1 MAEKKKTSATPKKP
15 TKTQTKK
22 AISTAKKTAK
32 KVKKLPKAQRI
43 AIVVIVILLIAAL
56 VFAGIYF
63 RKEIMG
69 WFQPPEENGGG
80 GTTQSPDGRFAVE
93 GFQNTQFYGSEPI
106 LTDEA
111 TQIFFV
117 NVGQGS
123 SLFMI
128 FDDGTTFLADA
139 GCTAVKEYVTK
150 SVAETNLVNLLNG
163 LKISA
168 IDYVM
173 ATHPDADHVNLL
185 AKLFDNY
192 QINCTVYNDIPESDT
207 TATYNSFREKALA
220 EPNSEQMKIG
230 ETGFS
235 EDYDQDGSKT
245 TETVKGGNTSLTMY
259 APGYN
264 NRAEGFA
271 SYKNDKNSMSPIC
284 ILSYGGRK
292 LLFTGDSTTTTEA
305 WFLKYTAREN
315 ASEFDVDVL
324 FVGHHGSETSTSSE
338 FLDFIKPEY
347 AVISAGAGNSYE
359 HPRAATMERL
369 KVRGVATYR
378 TDTHGT
384 IKLLFDNASEFGF
397 LPETRAYTFNNTNG
411 ISDRMLS

>member
-1 MAEKKKTSATPKKP
+1 MAEKKKTSGKPKKP

-22 AISTAKKTAK
+22 VISTAKKTAK
-32 KVKKLPKAQRI
+32 KVKKLPKGQRI
-43 AIVVIVILLIAAL
+43 AITILVVLLIAAL

-69 WFQPPEENGGG
+69 WFQPPEGNGG
-80 GTTQSPDGRFAVE
+80 GTTQTQDGRFAVE
-93 GFQNTQFYGSEPI
+93 GFQNTQFYGTAPLLS
-106 LTDEA
+106 DETA
-111 TQIFFV
+111 QIYFV

-139 GCTAVKEYVTK
+139 GCTAVKGYVTK
-150 SVAETNLVNLLNG
+150 SVAETNLVNLLNS

-192 QINCTVYNDIPESDT
+192 QINCTVYNDIPEKDT
-207 TATYNSFREKALA
+207 TATYNTFREKALA
-220 EPNSEQMKIG
+220 EPNSQQMKIG
-230 ETGFS
+230 ETGFL
-235 EDYDQDGSKT
+235 EDYDNDGSKT
-245 TETVKGGNTSLTMY
+245 TETVTGGETSLTMY

-271 SYKNDKNSMSPIC
+271 SHKNDKNSMSPIC

-292 LLFTGDSTTTTEA
+292 LLFTGDSTTTTEE
-305 WFLKYTAREN
+305 WFIRFTAKET
-315 ASEFDVDVL
+315 AAKFDVDVL
-324 FVGHHGSETSTSSE
+324 FVGHHGSESSTSSE
-338 FLDFIKPEY
+338 FLAFIKPEY

-369 KVRGVATYR
+369 KSRGVVTYR

-397 LPETRAYTFNNTNG
+397 SPETRAYTFNNTNKV
-411 ISDRMLS
+411 SDRMMS